1 MRGGK
6 RAEQAV
12 AIADEQLRVLLDEAW
27 QALSHQQQELD
38 LLAQQT
44 RVEVDR
50 EAERFAQI
58 RPKLEMLDR
67 TLDRYSRDE
76 LRQLFQA
83 AKERELRL
91 TTLRAELEGLEYKR
105 SVLAGEARA
114 LTRFGALL
122 AGGVGDS
129 APAPGGEPNVARSRV
144 GSGSDV
150 GALLLAQ
157 ESDRERLAL
166 LLHDSVA
173 QPLHNLVLQTEVL
186 PRVFKAD
193 PAQALAELVSVRET
207 AIRVLQDARRVIF
220 ELRPMSLN
228 DLGLLPTLDRYVR
241 VRAERERLVARVRT
255 EGRPRPLPAAVE
267 TAVFR
272 IVEAALDNVRD
283 HAEADEAEVTIT
295 FGERDLTVTVTD
307 AGQGCDLNRAQAS
320 HSGSGMLGMRERARQ
335 VAGTL
340 EFDTTPGH
348 GMTVRLTVP
357 LAGPLAAGGAA
368 RRRAP

>member
-1 MRGGK
+1 M
-6 RAEQAV
+6 
-12 AIADEQLRVLLDEAW
+12 AIPDEQLRALLDDAW

-44 RVEVDR
+44 RIEVDR
-50 EAERFAQI
+50 EAERYAQI
-58 RPKLEMLDR
+58 RPKLEMLER
-67 TLDRYSRDE
+67 TLDRYSREE

-91 TTLRAELEGLEYKR
+91 ATLRAELEGLKYKR

-114 LTRFGALL
+114 LARFGALL
-122 AGGVGDS
+122 SGEGDGS
-129 APAPGGEPNVARSRV
+129 PAPGESPTAARPPV

-157 ESDRERLAL
+157 ENDRERLAL

-186 PRVFKAD
+186 PRAFKAD
-193 PAQALAELVSVRET
+193 PSQALAELEGVRET
-207 AIRVLQDARRVIF
+207 ATRVLQDARRVIF

-241 VRAERERLVARVRT
+241 VRAEREPLVARLRM
-255 EGRPRPLPAAVE
+255 EGRPRPLPAVVE

-272 IVEAALDNVRD
+272 IIEAALDNVRD
-283 HAEADEAEVTIT
+283 HAEVNEAAVVVS
-295 FGERDLTVTVTD
+295 FGEHDVKATVAD
-307 AGQGCDLNRAQAS
+307 GGRGCDPSLAEAS
-320 HSGSGMLGMRERARQ
+320 HAGAGMLGMRERARQ
-335 VAGTL
+335 VGADL
-340 EFDTTPGH
+340 EFDTAPGR
-348 GMTVRLTVP
+348 GMTVRLRVP
-357 LAGPLAAGGAA
+357 VAGPLAGGFAA
-368 RRRAP
+368 RRSAP